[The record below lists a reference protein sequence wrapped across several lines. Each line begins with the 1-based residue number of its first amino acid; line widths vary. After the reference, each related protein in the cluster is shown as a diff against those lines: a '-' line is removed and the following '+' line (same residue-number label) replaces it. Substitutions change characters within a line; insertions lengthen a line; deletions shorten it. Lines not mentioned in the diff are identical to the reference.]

1 MKNPVYYE
9 YRRSGQLGL
18 IAIVLLATLGATLHY
33 FRSVEQRVSQTTAHL
48 QALSQQ
54 LDAEFA
60 PVLAFSQAMRRAA
73 LSKLTLPP
81 LATGTEPLVVLQLAD
96 GTVRDSSTFTDGQI
110 QAELQMLGQLKPY
123 FELAEQ
129 TQPHLLAIY
138 YFSEQGFVYH
148 GQPKWSDYISDQLV
162 SWQRNNAA
170 EPSYEREQIFYAEF
184 ISGQAAL
191 SLPLYQSD
199 KKLGRLVF
207 ALKLQPLLEPL
218 YQQYADT
225 EFMLLDQ
232 SGELISSSVVS
243 RLQSV
248 NQHMLQIQRLRTMP
262 WSLGVLEHKTSL
274 FVAGLAD
281 FVWHWLSYTLLLGCL
296 LLALQYRYRRRTLSA
311 VNRLLVHIDRI
322 SKGQTQGV
330 RHIPDGWAEVFD
342 KVASLPAAD
351 KPAD

>member
-9 YRRSGQLGL
+9 YRRSSRLGV
-18 IAIVLLATLGATLHY
+18 IVVVALATLGATLHY

-48 QALSQQ
+48 HTLSQQ

-73 LSKLTLPP
+73 LTKLTLPP
-81 LATGTEPLVVLQLAD
+81 LVTAPESVPLLQLAD
-96 GTVRDSSTFTDGQI
+96 GTVHESSTFTDAQM
-110 QAELQMLGQLKPY
+110 QTELQMLGQLKPY
-123 FELAEQ
+123 FDLAEQ

-148 GQPKWSDYISDQLV
+148 GQAKWSDYVSDQIT

-191 SLPLYQSD
+191 SLPLYQAD
-199 KKLGRLVF
+199 RKLGRLVF

-218 YQQYADT
+218 YQQYANT

-232 SGELISSSVVS
+232 SGELISSSVDS

-274 FVAGLAD
+274 FAAGLAD
-281 FVWHWLSYTLLLGCL
+281 FVWHWLSYALLLGCL
-296 LLALQYRYRRRTLSA
+296 LIALQYRFRRRTVSA
-311 VNRLLVHIDRI
+311 VNRLLVHIDRL
-322 SKGQTQGV
+322 SKGQMQGV
-330 RHIPDGWAEVFD
+330 RHVPDGWTEVFD
-342 KVASLPAAD
+342 KVASLPVADKAAD
-351 KPAD
+351 